1 LTKEECRIS
10 PYLIHNLEK
19 LKISVTI
26 IVLLT
31 GGLIS
36 LMYKNLTEPFNIAL
50 FIAGIITEIIFLLY
64 IVNLNRNIENS
75 LISLEEEKN
84 D

>member
-1 LTKEECRIS
+1 MESSDAAKEK
-10 PYLIHNLEK
+10 LKVNLEK

-64 IVNLNRNIENS
+64 IVNLNRSIENL
-75 LISLEEEKN
+75 LIALEEEK
-84 D
+84 DD

>member
-1 LTKEECRIS
+1 MKSSVASKER
-10 PYLIHNLEK
+10 LKVNLEK

-36 LMYKNLTEPFNIAL
+36 LMYKNLTELFNVAL
-50 FIAGIITEIIFLLY
+50 FISGIITEIIFLLY
-64 IVNLNRNIENS
+64 IVNLNRSIENL
-75 LISLEEEKN
+75 LITLEEGK
-84 D
+84 DD

>member
-1 LTKEECRIS
+1 
-10 PYLIHNLEK
+10 
-19 LKISVTI
+19 
-26 IVLLT
+26 
-31 GGLIS
+31 
-36 LMYKNLTEPFNIAL
+36 MYKNLTEPFNIAL

>member
-1 LTKEECRIS
+1 MKSSDVAKEK
-10 PYLIHNLEK
+10 LKVNLEK

-36 LMYKNLTEPFNIAL
+36 LMYKNLTESFNIAL
-50 FIAGIITEIIFLLY
+50 FIAGVITEIIFY
-64 IVNLNRNIENS
+64 IL
-75 LISLEEEKN
+75 
-84 D
+84 